1 MSDILIYDLLTVR
14 AFSAIAIVSTLT
26 VVFLTA
32 AVFNSG
38 DSHQNSINII
48 IVVVYLIVVIIIIII
63 IISKSG
69 SNGRRLLRNSRRKT
83 AALGRLV
90 RRVLNTG
97 EFEHGGCLSLFV
109 STAGDLI
116 VKAVQ
121 GVPPSPVDP
130 TFCSEDHQSIP
141 IAF

>member
-14 AFSAIAIVSTLT
+14 AFSAIAIASTLT

-38 DSHQNSINII
+38 DSHQNFINII
-48 IVVVYLIVVIIIIII
+48 IVVVYLIVVII

-83 AALGRLV
+83 AALGRSV
-90 RRVLNTG
+90 RMVLNTG
-97 EFEHGGCLSLFV
+97 EFVHGGCLSLFV
-109 STAGDLI
+109 STAGDLV
-116 VKAVQ
+116 VKAV
-121 GVPPSPVDP
+121 
-130 TFCSEDHQSIP
+130 
-141 IAF
+141 

>member
-14 AFSAIAIVSTLT
+14 AFSAIAIASTLT

-38 DSHQNSINII
+38 DSHQNFINII
-48 IVVVYLIVVIIIIII
+48 IVVVYLTVVIIIII

-83 AALGRLV
+83 AALGRSV
-90 RRVLNTG
+90 RMVLNTG
-97 EFEHGGCLSLFV
+97 EFAQGGCLSLFV